1 MAASYSSIRRSRRLA
16 LLLVIVIAPI
26 STARFDR
33 RACDEERKQWFEAC
47 KPKDPQQQE
56 QEQEQEQEQLHFAI
70 AFTGHLRAFMTDD
83 IIATSLRVHLV
94 QPLLR
99 QRVSPWLFAHV
110 KIAEHNRVVA
120 PRAAMIK
127 KLSSLGARSNVAEDL
142 EVIDFEEGCRRDAD
156 TGETF
161 CHPTAEELCSG
172 SGSHDHHD
180 HHNNHDYHQQY
191 RRRAL
196 LTRAMKVHACLD
208 QNYATYRA
216 LELVR
221 RAEEREGIR
230 FR

>member
-56 QEQEQEQEQLHFAI
+56 EEQEQEQEQLHFAI

-99 QRVSPWLFAHV
+99 QRVSP
-110 KIAEHNRVVA
+110 
-120 PRAAMIK
+120 
-127 KLSSLGARSNVAEDL
+127 
-142 EVIDFEEGCRRDAD
+142 
-156 TGETF
+156 
-161 CHPTAEELCSG
+161 
-172 SGSHDHHD
+172 
-180 HHNNHDYHQQY
+180 
-191 RRRAL
+191 
-196 LTRAMKVHACLD
+196 
-208 QNYATYRA
+208 
-216 LELVR
+216 
-221 RAEEREGIR
+221 
-230 FR
+230 